1 MARTSCIRF
10 VLDQYAVG
18 FLYSAS
24 SLKQQSAARHGH
36 IILLPSQQVFNSL
49 MWMDAEKQQIP
60 ILKSLIWPDR
70 SLNPRST
77 AIAASTQAITPAMWS
92 LLGEVIVIGQR

>member
-10 VLDQYAVG
+10 VLDQHAVG

-60 ILKSLIWPDR
+60 ILKSDLTR
-70 SLNPRST
+70 SELEPTIYRNRGEY
-77 AIAASTQAITPAMWS
+77 ASNYTSNVVFIT
-92 LLGEVIVIGQR
+92 